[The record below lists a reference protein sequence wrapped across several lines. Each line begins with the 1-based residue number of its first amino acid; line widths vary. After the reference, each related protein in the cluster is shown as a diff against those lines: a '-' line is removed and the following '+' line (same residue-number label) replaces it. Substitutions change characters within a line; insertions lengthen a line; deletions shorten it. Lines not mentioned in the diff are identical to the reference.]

1 MKAPKTYFSIG
12 LPAGRKAVRRRLSD
26 LFAAP
31 RRRGAAPLVCVLLC
45 VSLLGC
51 LVACN
56 TGTAQTTPGA
66 QGEGPGQTPQS
77 TQEQLGQIW
86 EGVDA
91 PEAVL
96 TAAMDYVQGQY
107 DYWSSSSGAYAMVD
121 GEWQMSGEPAE
132 YDSWRIESMELAHH
146 YDELEGAALD
156 VYRLGWR
163 LHTTTPDKVILAGG
177 MDMDE
182 EGWVLATY
190 PNSTY
195 LIFDVSTGEEPVYLF
210 SSMIND
216 CSPGSELF
224 TETIRRPVFWTL
236 RQEQAETAARM
247 YLGEQD
253 PNRAIRLEKLIFQ
266 QEVSAPAGTVC
277 GVYEAGYLQDMDGS
291 WVPMPQDLADG
302 EEFYLVLFASG
313 QGMEVLGSFNARP
326 AACYQQAEALA
337 WGVPDPD
344 FALLGQDGGWYG
356 LRGTTDYL
364 SNLLGTPEITDS
376 SDGAVS
382 YQPGDRWER
391 WTWPDLTLECYVS
404 PEGESSIWTMETT
417 HTGLRTDRSILVG
430 TSTRED
436 VLSAYPTASD
446 QPNWDLEGDFL
457 WYGPEDGG
465 FGYYL
470 IFYFDGGDT
479 VTRIRLTDYFD

>member
-56 TGTAQTTPGA
+56 TGTAQTTPGS
-66 QGEGPGQTPQS
+66 QGEDPDQTPQS

-107 DYWSSSSGAYAMVD
+107 DYCSSSSGAYAMVD
-121 GEWQMSGEPAE
+121 GEWQMSGQPAD

-326 AACYQQAEALA
+326 AA
-337 WGVPDPD
+337 G
-344 FALLGQDGGWYG
+344 
-356 LRGTTDYL
+356 
-364 SNLLGTPEITDS
+364 
-376 SDGAVS
+376 
-382 YQPGDRWER
+382 
-391 WTWPDLTLECYVS
+391 
-404 PEGESSIWTMETT
+404 
-417 HTGLRTDRSILVG
+417 
-430 TSTRED
+430 
-436 VLSAYPTASD
+436 
-446 QPNWDLEGDFL
+446 
-457 WYGPEDGG
+457 
-465 FGYYL
+465 
-470 IFYFDGGDT
+470 
-479 VTRIRLTDYFD
+479 

>member
-121 GEWQMSGEPAE
+121 GEWQMSGQPAE
-132 YDSWRIESMELAHH
+132 YDSWRIESMELTYH
-146 YDELEGAALD
+146 YDGLEGVTLD

-163 LHTTTPDKVILAGG
+163 LHTTTPDQVLLAGG
-177 MDMDE
+177 MEMDE

-195 LIFDVSTGEEPVYLF
+195 LIFDVSTPEEPVYLF

-216 CSPGSELF
+216 CEPGSELF
-224 TETIRRPVFWTL
+224 TETIRRPLQWALLQDEAEATARAYL
-236 RQEQAETAARM
+236 STQHLEQQVQLASLT
-247 YLGEQD
+247 
-253 PNRAIRLEKLIFQ
+253 FQ
-266 QEVSAPAGTVC
+266 QEATAPAGTAC
-277 GVYEAGYLQDMDGS
+277 GVYETEYLLDVDGK
-291 WVPMPQDLADG
+291 WVSMPLDLADG
-302 EEFYLVLFASG
+302 EHYYLVLASTSEG
-313 QGMEVLGSFNARP
+313 CTILGGFNARP
-326 AACYQQAEALA
+326 GTYSRQAEALS
-337 WGVPDPD
+337 WGLSDTD
-344 FALLGQDGGWYG
+344 FALLWQGGGWYG
-356 LRGTTDYL
+356 LGGSAGHLIYV
-364 SNLLGTPEITDS
+364 LGEPEITDI

-391 WTWPDLTLECYVS
+391 CSWPDLTLECYVS
-404 PEGESSIWTMETT
+404 PEGETSIWTMETS
-417 HTGLRTDRSILVG
+417 HSGFRTNRGILIG
-430 TSTRED
+430 SSTRED
-436 VLSAYPTASD
+436 VLRAYPTAND
-446 QPNWDLEGDFL
+446 QPNWDIEGDFL
-457 WYGPEDGG
+457 WFGPEDGG
-465 FGYYL
+465 FGHYL

-479 VTRIRLTDYFD
+479 VTRVQLTDYFD